1 MLGRFVSSAIQ
12 AVLDNPVAMERV
24 NKLML
29 MRTKQCL
36 ECRLRG
42 QDYDSN
48 PLTKKG
54 ACKVKLAELREG
66 KVCQLCGCDDALEL
80 DHRDPTT
87 KMRDARGKPVNL
99 SEWYRWSSLGGPDA
113 MEREAALCDILCC
126 NCHAMQPTNNVFMAV
141 SSSSLPDV
149 SQQVDQAAYAKKHWL
164 RVKEEKQA
172 YVNAIK
178 LRIGKCA
185 ICTLEVVPVGAV
197 WRPGQ
202 SGYPNVFEFAHLSEL
217 HKGDHEGK
225 YGSVAKSVHCRN
237 VLASVKANIDRETH
251 PSRSRLLCACC
262 HRVETIARNQEPGP
276 PPLF

>member
-1 MLGRFVSSAIQ
+1 MTAHRERAAYLKVMVALQAIQ

-29 MRTKQCL
+29 MHTKQCL

-66 KVCQLCGCDDALEL
+66 KVCQLCGCDDALKL

-113 MEREAALCDILCC
+113 MEREAALCNILCC

-185 ICTLEVVPVGAV
+185 ISPSGRCGAQGSPATPMSLSSPTSPSCTRGTTRVSGQECALPQRTGLRQGKHRPRDAPV
-197 WRPGQ
+197 
-202 SGYPNVFEFAHLSEL
+202 
-217 HKGDHEGK
+217 
-225 YGSVAKSVHCRN
+225 
-237 VLASVKANIDRETH
+237 T
-251 PSRSRLLCACC
+251 LLCACC

-276 PPLF
+276 PPSF